1 MGLVSLL
8 SKSIQENEMIVLPDL
23 AEFPDYANE
32 PRNIVDKTP
41 YIMAPMMS
49 ALADGDF
56 AKFVQ
61 DLQLEEVEWV
71 NRLRHFFDFYQT
83 WVHPDRSVKEMYD
96 GLYVTQHDVGYLKLS
111 VQHIIDHLLAQ
122 PDHTPEIGRF
132 DRFQQLPEICSEVH
146 KLFEQLGII
155 EMASAYNRR
164 SMTVAN
170 VVLHVAK
177 PTDQNWKQF
186 MQDATTT
193 PKYTNTHIDPKED
206 VVKAMIYLNDVDT
219 TNGAFHYA
227 KGSNREKIHPVQNIF
242 GRAITTGSYC
252 HSPESRRSVF
262 KLPRGLRVSHNFGR
276 QVMPGSTWEKY
287 LDRNLKP
294 VTSEEGNIMVFDPG
308 AGIHQGGI
316 CKEGNRLAL
325 QILMK

>member
-1 MGLVSLL
+1 
-8 SKSIQENEMIVLPDL
+8 MIVLPDI
-23 AEFPDYANE
+23 AEFPDFVNE
-32 PRNIVDKTP
+32 PRNIKDEMA
-41 YIMAPMMS
+41 YIVAPMLE
-49 ALADGDF
+49 AINEGNYKKFIADL
-56 AKFVQ
+56 
-61 DLQLEEVEWV
+61 DLENVEWV
-71 NRLRHFFDFYQT
+71 NRLEHFFNFYQT
-83 WVHPDRSVKEMYD
+83 WERPDYNVKEMYD
-96 GLYVTQHDVGYLKLS
+96 GLYVTRGDTEALRAAVQPVIDRLLK
-111 VQHIIDHLLAQ
+111 Q
-122 PDHTPEIGRF
+122 PDHTPDIGTF
-132 DRFQQLPEICSEVH
+132 DRYAQLYELVPEVH
-146 KLFEQLGII
+146 KYFQDLGII

-164 SMTVAN
+164 SMSVAN
-170 VVLHVAK
+170 VVLHVAT

-186 MQDATTT
+186 LQDATTT

-206 VVKAMIYLNDVDT
+206 VIKAMIYLNDVDT

-227 KGSNREKIHPVQNIF
+227 KGSNRERIHPVQNIF

-316 CKEGNRLAL
+316 CESGTRLAL
-325 QILMK
+325 QVLMK

>member
-1 MGLVSLL
+1 
-8 SKSIQENEMIVLPDL
+8 MIVLPDL
-23 AEFPDYANE
+23 AEFPDFADE
-32 PRNIVDKTP
+32 PRNITGEMP
-41 YIMAPMMS
+41 YIVGPMVE
-49 ALADGDF
+49 AIETNDYD
-56 AKFVQ
+56 KFIS
-61 DLQLEEVEWV
+61 DLDLEDVEWV
-71 NRLRHFFDFYQT
+71 RRLKHFFDFYQT
-83 WVHPDRSVKEMYD
+83 WERPDYNVKEMYD
-96 GLYVTQHDVGYLKLS
+96 GLYVTQHDVGYLKDS
-111 VQHIIDHLLAQ
+111 VQHIIDQLLAQ

-132 DRFQQLPEICSEVH
+132 DRFQQLPEWCSEVH

-206 VVKAMIYLNDVDT
+206 VVKAMIYLNDVT
-219 TNGAFHYA
+219 TDNGAFHYY
-227 KGSNREKIHPVQNIF
+227 KGSNREEIHPVQNIF

-252 HSPESRRSVF
+252 HNPESRRTVF

-276 QVMPGSTWEKY
+276 QVLPGSAWESL
-287 LDRNLKP
+287 LDQNLKP

>member
-1 MGLVSLL
+1 
-8 SKSIQENEMIVLPDL
+8 MIVLPDL
-23 AEFPDYANE
+23 AEFPDFIRE
-32 PRNIVDKTP
+32 PSNTTDRMTYIVGPMLEAIEQNDYDKF
-41 YIMAPMMS
+41 IS
-49 ALADGDF
+49 EL
-56 AKFVQ
+56 
-61 DLQLEEVEWV
+61 DLEDVEWV
-71 NRLRHFFDFYQT
+71 RRLKHFFDFYQT
-83 WVHPDRSVKEMYD
+83 WERPDYNVKEMYD
-96 GLYVTQHDVGYLKLS
+96 GLYVTRGDIESLRTAVQPVVDQLLK
-111 VQHIIDHLLAQ
+111 Q

-132 DRFQQLPEICSEVH
+132 DRFQQLPELCSQVH
-146 KLFEQLGII
+146 NYFEQLDII

-170 VVLHVAK
+170 VVLHVAT

-186 MQDATTT
+186 LQDATTT

-219 TNGAFHYA
+219 TNGAFHYV
-227 KGSNREKIHPVQNIF
+227 KGSNREEIHPVQNIF

-252 HSPESRRSVF
+252 HNPESRRTVF
-262 KLPRGLRVSHNFGR
+262 KLPHGLRVSHNFGR
-276 QVMPGSTWEKY
+276 QVMPGTQWEHY
-287 LDRNLKP
+287 LDQNLKP

-316 CKEGNRLAL
+316 CETGTRLAL